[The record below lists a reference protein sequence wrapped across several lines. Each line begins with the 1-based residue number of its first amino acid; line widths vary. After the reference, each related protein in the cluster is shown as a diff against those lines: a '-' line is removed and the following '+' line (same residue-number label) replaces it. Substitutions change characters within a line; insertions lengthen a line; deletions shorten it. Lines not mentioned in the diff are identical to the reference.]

1 MCLKNVINCMLQFLD
16 VPMEYL
22 HHAILGTD
30 TFLSFYFPPPDLQ
43 IQAPEA
49 YFVLSINCSFYPW
62 DVLKRLTGE
71 L

>member
-1 MCLKNVINCMLQFLD
+1 MSLKNVINCMLQFLD

-22 HHAILGTD
+22 RHAIVGMD
-30 TFLSFYFPPPDLQ
+30 TFLSVYFPPSDLQ
-43 IQAPEA
+43 IQATEA

-62 DVLKRLTGE
+62 DVLKSLTGE